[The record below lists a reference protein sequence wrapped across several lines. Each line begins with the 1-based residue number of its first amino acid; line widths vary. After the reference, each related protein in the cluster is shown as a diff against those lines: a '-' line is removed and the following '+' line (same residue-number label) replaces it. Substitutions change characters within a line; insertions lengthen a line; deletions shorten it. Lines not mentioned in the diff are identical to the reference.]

1 MGCQRPGRCRDDF
14 ICCRDK
20 HQQISQ
26 NPVKT
31 YPIFSS
37 RLFSLDVS
45 FSIIYRVVSEFV
57 QDEDFK
63 RDTCS
68 FVVLILVPYKQQVQ
82 SATKTQ
88 SKVSK
93 GSTRGC

>member
-31 YPIFSS
+31 YSIFSS

-45 FSIIYRVVSEFV
+45 FSIIYRIVSEFV
-57 QDEDFK
+57 QDEDLSDCFE
-63 RDTCS
+63 
-68 FVVLILVPYKQQVQ
+68 VPKGR
-82 SATKTQ
+82 TD
-88 SKVSK
+88 SKNW
-93 GSTRGC
+93 